1 MMKHVKKH
9 ARFAAVLIVLLVI
22 LIVASGEF
30 SDLSLSL
37 DSKQAQA
44 RTLFTTNYRAL
55 FGDAVKFKGEPATL
69 QGRRIQDRTQT
80 INQVSTAR
88 NERLAFVYAPD
99 YTLAVLPENANEGDQ
114 FQHFTQLMLDL
125 KRQLGYQRYFTQD
138 VNARKAFGF
147 QVPEDRADIKS
158 SDVERFL
165 KMLDIVRCVA
175 GSVERSKVAELNELD
190 FRAVDDQLDKRGVPT
205 KPAGVGEP
213 PFMSGTA
220 LRVKIRATEEALYNF
235 MIDLQRPV
243 KGEMKNR
250 YLAIEDFK
258 FEKPDLLQPQDNL
271 IFASLTVVAFQ
282 VNEQSTYPADESAK
296 KQEQQTNQ
304 PRRFR

>member
-55 FGDAVKFKGEPATL
+55 FSDAVKFKGEPATM
-69 QGRRIQDRTQT
+69 QGRRIQDRTQA

-175 GSVERSKVAELNELD
+175 GSVERSKVTELNELD

-205 KPAGVGEP
+205 KPAAANEQ

-220 LRVKIRATEEALYNF
+220 LRMKIRATEESLYNF

-243 KGEMKNR
+243 KGDMKNR

-258 FEKPDLLQPQDNL
+258 FEKADLLQPQDNL
-271 IFASLTVVAFQ
+271 IDASLTVVAYQ
-282 VNEQSTYPADESAK
+282 INEQSTYPADDSAK